1 MEQWLS
7 RQAAGRAAVA
17 LATILA
23 TTGGVTRA
31 QPATTPTHKIR
42 IVLAGDSTVTD
53 NAGWGHA
60 FADCFGDGV
69 EVINLSKGGRAS
81 GSFVKEGRWQKALD
95 AKPDYVLVQFGHNDQ
110 PGHGP
115 ERETD
120 PNTTYKAN
128 LARYVDEGRAA
139 GTKVVLVTPMS
150 RREWGDDNKIHSR
163 LQPWV
168 DATKQVAAEKNVPI
182 IDLHSRAIELYE
194 KLGRDGVLAISPGKA
209 GGTTQPVNGDN
220 SGVLNKGY
228 DGTHLNATGARMVG
242 PIVARGLIAAVPALA
257 DVADQGRLAAP
268 LPGKVIV
275 VAADGSGMVKTVQ
288 EALDA
293 VPEDAADRTLISVKP
308 GTYAGPF
315 IVPKTKRAITLVG
328 EDSATTILAYDKNVY
343 DPIPAGHDKFN
354 PGLHVRGD
362 DFRAENIT
370 FTNTSGD
377 HGQALAVRV
386 DGDKASFKNC
396 RLLGWQDTLMV
407 NNGRQYF
414 KDCYIEG
421 RVDFIYGSGAAV
433 FETCEIHSKNG
444 GYVTAASTPQDHPY
458 GFVFLRCKLTGDEA
472 AWDPATTNPA
482 TTQKA
487 KSTGKL
493 AFLGRPWRDYAA
505 VTFIEC
511 DLGDHIRPEGWDNW
525 RKPEKE
531 KTSRYSEYG
540 STGPGGDMTNRV
552 GWAKRLTK
560 AEADA
565 ANVVNVLG
573 GSDGWKPDAE

>member
-1 MEQWLS
+1 MAVLL
-7 RQAAGRAAVA
+7 AAGLVLPPGSTWAGP
-17 LATILA
+17 
-23 TTGGVTRA
+23 TTA
-31 QPATTPTHKIR
+31 PAHQIR

-53 NAGWGHA
+53 TAGWGHA
-60 FADCFGDGV
+60 FAECFGPGV

-110 PGHGP
+110 PSHGP

-120 PNTTYKAN
+120 PATTYKAN

-139 GTKVVLVTPMS
+139 GIKVVLVTPMS

-163 LQPWV
+163 LQPWA
-168 DATKQVAAEKNVPI
+168 DAVKQVAAEKNVPV
-182 IDLHSRAIELYE
+182 IDLHSQAIKLYE
-194 KLGRDGVLAISPGKA
+194 TLGRDGVLAISPGKA
-209 GGTTQPVNGDN
+209 GGATQPINGDT

-228 DGTHLNATGARMVG
+228 DGTHLNATGARMVA
-242 PIVARGLIAAVPALA
+242 PIVARGLIAAVPELA
-257 DVADQGRLAAP
+257 TAVNKDKLAAA
-268 LPGKVIV
+268 LPGRVIV

-293 VPEDAADRTLISVKP
+293 VPEQAADRTLISIKP

-315 IVPKTKRAITLVG
+315 VVPKTKRAISLIG
-328 EDSATTILAYDKNVY
+328 EDAPTTVLTWDRNVY

-362 DFRAENIT
+362 DFRAENLT
-370 FTNTSGD
+370 FANTSGD

-386 DGDKASFKNC
+386 DGDRAAFRNC

-421 RVDFIYGSGAAV
+421 RVDFIYGSGTTV

-458 GFVFLRCKLTGDEA
+458 GFVFRQCKLTGDDV
-472 AWDPATTNPA
+472 AWDPAATNPS
-482 TTQKA
+482 TTQPAKA
-487 KSTGKL
+487 TGKM
-493 AFLGRPWRDYAA
+493 AYLGRPWRDFAA
-505 VTFIEC
+505 VAFIEC
-511 DLGDHIRPEGWDNW
+511 EMGDHVRPEGWHNW
-525 RKPEKE
+525 SKPEKE
-531 KTSRYSEYG
+531 KTSRYAEYG
-540 STGPGGDMTNRV
+540 STGPGGDMAGRV
-552 GWAKRLTK
+552 GWAKKLTK

-565 ANVVNVLG
+565 ASVANVLG
-573 GSDGWKPDAE
+573 GTDGWKPDAD